1 MSNTLPERASLDH
14 LKGQAKALL
23 ASFRSGDPDA
33 AGRFAEIGKPQPKL
47 ADAQLAVAR
56 SYGFESWARLKRFVE
71 GSADRQAALFT
82 ALRAGDR
89 ERVAAILDQHPALAR
104 SKWEPD
110 FGTTTLTV
118 AARRGDTPLMTL
130 LLEHGADPNA
140 ISDWWAGGFGP
151 LDFSDEPTT
160 RFLLERGATLTAHA
174 AARLG
179 WLDELQAI
187 LARDPEA
194 VHRRGGD
201 GQYPLHFAKTP
212 EIVDVLV
219 AAGAEL
225 DARDVDHEG
234 TPAQFQVRN
243 KAVCRR
249 LLEHGATPDVFI
261 AASLDDAPLLER
273 LLDADPGGLVRA
285 KNEPGNPMIPQ
296 APGEH
301 IYTYAFESSR
311 PHQAAVEFGATQCLQ
326 VLLDR
331 SPTELRLMGWLWASQ
346 IESAEQE
353 ADADPEA
360 VARLAASAPG
370 FLRESAFHHR
380 TPVVRFLLA
389 RGFPPDE
396 QDGEG
401 MSPLMRGAMHGYA
414 DVVEA
419 ILPYKPSLTAK
430 NVYGG
435 TALGTCLW
443 GSENSWRSDGDFP
456 ATIRLLLEAGAA
468 PPAHPSGSKAVRDV
482 LAAWNDRHS
491 LG

>member
-33 AGRFAEIGKPQPKL
+33 AARFAEIGKPNPQL
-47 ADAQLAVAR
+47 ADAQLAIAR

-71 GSADRQAALFT
+71 GSADRKAALFE

-89 ERVAAILDQHPALAR
+89 ERVAAILDQHPALVH

-118 AARRGDTPLMTL
+118 AARRSDLPLMTL
-130 LLEHGADPNA
+130 LFEYGANPDA
-140 ISDWWAGGFGP
+140 ISDWWAGGFAP
-151 LDFSDEPTT
+151 LDFADEPTS
-160 RFLLERGATLTAHA
+160 RFLLDRGATLTAHA

-179 WLDELQAI
+179 WVDELRAI
-187 LARDPEA
+187 LARDAEA

-212 EIVDVLV
+212 EVVDVLV
-219 AAGAEL
+219 AAGAAL
-225 DARDVDHEG
+225 DVRDVDHEA
-234 TPAQFQVRN
+234 TPAQHRILD
-243 KAVCRR
+243 KPVCRR

-261 AASLDDAPLLER
+261 AAALDDAPLLER
-273 LLDADPGGLVRA
+273 LLDADPGALVRA
-285 KNEPGNPMIPQ
+285 KNEPGNPMISR

-311 PHQAAVEFGATQCLQ
+311 LHQAAVEFAATNCFN

-331 SPTELRLMGWLWASQ
+331 SPAELRILGLLWAN
-346 IESAEQE
+346 ELEKAGQE
-353 ADADPEA
+353 ADADPGS

-389 RGFPPDE
+389 RGFPADEPDN
-396 QDGEG
+396 EG

-419 ILPYKPSLTAK
+419 ILPYGPSLTAK

-443 GSENSWRSDGDFP
+443 GSENSWRCDGDFP
-456 ATIRLLLEAGAA
+456 ATVRLLLEAGAV
-468 PPAHPSGSKAVRDV
+468 PPAQPYGSKAVREV
-482 LAAWNDRHS
+482 LASRPTS
-491 LG
+491 RSQG

>member
-33 AGRFAEIGKPQPKL
+33 AARFAEIGKPQPKL

-71 GSADRQAALFT
+71 GSADRHAALFA

-118 AARRGDTPLMTL
+118 AARRGDIPLMTL

-140 ISDWWAGGFGP
+140 VSDWWAGGFGP

-160 RFLLERGATLTAHA
+160 RFLLEHGATLTAHA

-179 WLDELQAI
+179 WVDALRDVLSK
-187 LARDPEA
+187 DPEA

-219 AAGAEL
+219 AAGADL

-234 TPAQFQVRN
+234 TPAQHRI
-243 KAVCRR
+243 AETDTCRR
-249 LLEHGATPDVFI
+249 LIEHGATPDVFI
-261 AASLDDAPLLER
+261 ATALDDADLLQR
-273 LLDADPGGLVRA
+273 LLDADPAALVRA
-285 KNEPGNPMIPQ
+285 KNEPGNPMIPK

-311 PHQAAVEFGATQCLQ
+311 LHQAAVEFGATQCIH

-331 SPTELRLMGWLWASQ
+331 SPTELRLVVLLWAGE
-346 IESAEQE
+346 IERAEHE

-430 NVYGG
+430 NMYGG

-443 GSENSWRSDGDFP
+443 GSENSWRRDGDFP
-456 ATIRLLLEAGAA
+456 ATIRLLLEAGAI
-468 PPAHPSGSKAVRDV
+468 PPAQPFGSPSARDV
-482 LAAWNDRHS
+482 LAAWA
-491 LG
+491 G